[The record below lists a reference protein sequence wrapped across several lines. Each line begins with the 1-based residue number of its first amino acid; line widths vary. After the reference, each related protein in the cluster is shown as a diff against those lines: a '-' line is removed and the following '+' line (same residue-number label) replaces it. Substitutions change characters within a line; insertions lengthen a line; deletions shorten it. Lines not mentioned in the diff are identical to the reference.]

1 MLNDTRYNR
10 HYVIIGIVIFI
21 ISVYIVQL
29 FRLQILDNNINR
41 IENAV
46 IKQTIYPQRGLIY
59 DRDSVLLVY
68 NQPAYDVMLIMKEMN
83 KYDRATKE
91 YVYKFDTLEF
101 CDILSIDTTYFKE
114 RIRTI
119 KSSKGYSPN
128 TPQVFMTQLQNENIA
143 SLQELL
149 FKFHGVYIQNRM
161 IRNYTYPYAAHVL
174 GSIGEVSQE
183 DIQKDSYYSSGD
195 YSGRDGIEK
204 TYEKDL
210 RGIKGAKYLM
220 RDNKGVIQG
229 SYKNGEKDSLS
240 IAGKDLYLT
249 IDIELQEFAEKMLE
263 GKVGS
268 AVAIEPSTGEIL
280 ALVSNPTWDPQLM
293 VGRMRSTTFS
303 QLNSDPSKP
312 LFNRAISSTYPP
324 GSTFKTLQALAALED
339 GAITENT
346 YFPCSGPMSS
356 PIKCTHHHG
365 SPNSLLKGIE
375 QSCNPYFWYTYKA
388 FLENNDG
395 GRNTEK
401 FKNQYRKWL
410 AIMQSFGLAKTFDD
424 SDIGLHGAGS
434 IPQQSY
440 YDKIYGKNGWKAITI
455 RSNSIGQGEVIVTPL
470 QMANYTSA
478 IANEGWYITP
488 HLNRNDSMKAHLHYT
503 DVDRKYFPV
512 VKEGM
517 FRVMEFGTGRH
528 HKVEGIDI
536 CGKTGTAQAGSGLK
550 DNALFIAFAPKDN
563 PKIAV
568 AVVVEHCGFGA
579 TWAAPVGTMMIEKYL
594 NDTISARHQTRY
606 DEYCQRVTD
615 ETVVKRLRKDK

>member
-1 MLNDTRYNR
+1 MLNDTKYDR
-10 HYVIIGIVIFI
+10 HYVIMGIVV
-21 ISVYIVQL
+21 SVMLLYVIHL
-29 FRLQILDNNINR
+29 FRLQVIDNKYNR
-41 IENAV
+41 IENAI

-59 DRDSVLLVY
+59 DRDSTLLVF
-68 NQPAYDVMLIMKEMN
+68 NQPAYDVMLIINEMN
-83 KYDRATKE
+83 KYDRAAKK

-101 CDILSIDTTYFKE
+101 CNALSIDTTYFNE
-114 RIRTI
+114 RIRAI
-119 KSSKGYSPN
+119 RQSKGYSPN

-143 SLQELL
+143 TLQELL
-149 FKFHGVYIQNRM
+149 FKFHGVYVQNRM

-174 GSIGEVSQE
+174 GNIGEVSQE
-183 DIQKDSYYSSGD
+183 DINKDSYYTRGD

-210 RGIKGAKYLM
+210 RGVKGAKYLM

-229 SYKNGEKDSLS
+229 SYKNGENDSLS

-249 IDIELQEFAEKMLE
+249 IDIELQAFTEKMLD
-263 GKVGS
+263 GKIGS

-293 VGRMRSTTFS
+293 VGRMRGTTFS
-303 QLNSDPSKP
+303 QLKSDPTKP
-312 LFNRAISSTYPP
+312 LFNRALSSTYPP
-324 GSTFKTLQALAALED
+324 GSTFKTLQALVALED
-339 GAITENT
+339 NAITENT
-346 YFPCSGPMSS
+346 YFPCSGPGSQ

-388 FLENNDG
+388 YLENNDG
-395 GRNTEK
+395 NKNVDK
-401 FKNQYRKWL
+401 FKKQYNKWR
-410 AIMQSFGLAKTFDD
+410 AAMQSFGLAGLFDD
-424 SDIGLHGAGS
+424 SDVGAHGPGS
-434 IPQQSY
+434 IPNESY
-440 YDKIYGKNGWKAITI
+440 YNKMYGANGWRAITI

-470 QMANYTSA
+470 QMANYTAA

-488 HLNRNDSMKAHLHYT
+488 HLNRADSMKKHVHNTSVAP
-503 DVDRKYFPV
+503 KYFPI

-517 FRVMEFGTGRH
+517 HLVMVNGTGRH
-528 HKVEGIDI
+528 HQVKGIEM
-536 CGKTGTAQAGSGLK
+536 CGKTGTAQAGIGMK

-579 TWAAPVGTMMIEKYL
+579 TWAAPIGTLMIEKYL
-594 NDTISARHQTRY
+594 NDTLTANDQLKY
-606 DEYCQRVTD
+606 EEFCKRVTNSS
-615 ETVVKRLRKDK
+615 VIKRMRKE